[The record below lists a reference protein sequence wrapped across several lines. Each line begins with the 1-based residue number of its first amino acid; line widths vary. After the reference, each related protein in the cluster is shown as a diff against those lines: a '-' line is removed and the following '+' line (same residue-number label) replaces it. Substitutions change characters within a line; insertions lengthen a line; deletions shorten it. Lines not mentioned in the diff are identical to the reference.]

1 MLFPLID
8 SSQLYLALHDQIQC
22 IGHFLLF
29 YDLLGDGK
37 GKWLGVVYDEL
48 ELVGEEV
55 LKQRTLAEHF
65 YLF

>member
-1 MLFPLID
+1 M
-8 SSQLYLALHDQIQC
+8 ALHDQIEC

-29 YDLLGDGK
+29 YDLLGYGE
-37 GKWLGVVYDEL
+37 GERFGVVDDEL